1 MSEMNT
7 DVLTW
12 DDVLTGQVDLETA
25 APLFAASAREIE
37 GFLEADSETEE
48 EALDVLRRRLSGPL
62 DAQTYDAILEAL
74 RALMGEDGTNLVHW
88 YVANPE
94 NRAVLQGQAPVRVD
108 WFLRR
113 IAAEHGLELRAA
125 FSLWRDLAHDW
136 RSISRDVY
144 YDVVRQQ
151 HYIRH
156 RITKVNGEELLLEGN
171 ADSVLDLAR
180 NLLLTLTHWVG
191 TPDVFSPNLIEA
203 FLTEVQAFTTM
214 GQPEPMNGTMAAPET
229 AT

>member
-1 MSEMNT
+1 MSEMSL
-7 DVLTW
+7 DVPTW
-12 DDVLTGQVDLETA
+12 DDVLSGQVDLEA
-25 APLFAASAREIE
+25 AMPLFASSAREIE

-88 YVANPE
+88 YVANPDH
-94 NRAVLQGQAPVRVD
+94 RSLLQGQAPVRVD

-156 RITKVNGEELLLEGN
+156 RISKVNGEELLLEGN

-191 TPDVFSPNLIEA
+191 TTEAFSPNLIES
-203 FLTEVQAFTTM
+203 FLTEVQVFTTM
-214 GQPEPMNGTMAAPET
+214 GQPEAVNGTPEG
-229 AT
+229 